1 MKQNLNYL
9 KKLKEMELEIE
20 RELKTDQLFSQLYYN
35 QEDILHEII

>member
-35 QEDILHEII
+35 KEDILHEII